1 MRIATPPR
9 AALFALAMV
18 LADGVASRVHATSP
32 ADLLAEALDAARAG
46 DWTEAD
52 ALAARTRDPVASDIL
67 LWARLRDGGGSW
79 EEYQAFLGRDGAWPS
94 MSVIRRSAER
104 LIPEDMAPERVTAFF
119 YVYPPQTGT
128 GALRLAAA
136 LMARGEGQR
145 AEAVVAR
152 AWRELSLS
160 GAEQKLFRA
169 EWSGTIKPHHE
180 ARLDNLLWQGWTNE
194 ATAMLPLVDPD
205 WQALARARI
214 ATRRDEAGLQ
224 SLIQAVPKRFRR
236 DPGLAYERYLYRV
249 NKGRWDEAEEYLL
262 EKSTSAEALGR
273 PDMWMPRRANLAR
286 QALQRGAVKDA
297 YRLASQSFGSGGAD
311 YADSEW
317 YAGFLALTRMNDPQL
332 AIGHFER
339 FQEVVFTPISL
350 GRAGYWLGLA
360 HERAGDPVAA
370 RAAYLEGARHQTSF
384 YGQLAAERAGIL
396 PDPALAGG
404 ADVPDWKSAAFMQ
417 ASVVRAVLLLDGAG
431 DEGRMAQF
439 LRQAAEG
446 RPAEERAALAQMA
459 ADLGRPHV
467 GLRVAKDAAAAGMV
481 LPDQYYPLHPI
492 AKRRWPVPAE
502 LAMAVARQESELN
515 PRAAS
520 DAGARGL
527 MQLMP
532 ATAKGVAEAVGL
544 RYDVDRLVED
554 PNYNARLGTAYL
566 ARMLQRY
573 RGSYVLAVAAYNAG
587 PGRVDQWIEAN
598 GDPREREV
606 DGVVWIE
613 SIPFSE
619 TRNYVMRVLEG
630 LQVYRARLHGGPLWL
645 VADIHGTG

>member
-1 MRIATPPR
+1 
-9 AALFALAMV
+9 
-18 LADGVASRVHATSP
+18 
-32 ADLLAEALDAARAG
+32 
-46 DWTEAD
+46 
-52 ALAARTRDPVASDIL
+52 
-67 LWARLRDGGGSW
+67 
-79 EEYQAFLGRDGAWPS
+79 
-94 MSVIRRSAER
+94 
-104 LIPEDMAPERVTAFF
+104 
-119 YVYPPQTGT
+119 
-128 GALRLAAA
+128 
-136 LMARGEGQR
+136 
-145 AEAVVAR
+145 
-152 AWRELSLS
+152 
-160 GAEQKLFRA
+160 
-169 EWSGTIKPHHE
+169 
-180 ARLDNLLWQGWTNE
+180 
-194 ATAMLPLVDPD
+194 
-205 WQALARARI
+205 
-214 ATRRDEAGLQ
+214 
-224 SLIQAVPKRFRR
+224 
-236 DPGLAYERYLYRV
+236 
-249 NKGRWDEAEEYLL
+249 
-262 EKSTSAEALGR
+262 
-273 PDMWMPRRANLAR
+273 
-286 QALQRGAVKDA
+286 
-297 YRLASQSFGSGGAD
+297 
-311 YADSEW
+311 
-317 YAGFLALTRMNDPQL
+317 
-332 AIGHFER
+332 
-339 FQEVVFTPISL
+339 
-350 GRAGYWLGLA
+350 
-360 HERAGDPVAA
+360 
-370 RAAYLEGARHQTSF
+370 
-384 YGQLAAERAGIL
+384 
-396 PDPALAGG
+396 
-404 ADVPDWKSAAFMQ
+404 
-417 ASVVRAVLLLDGAG
+417 
-431 DEGRMAQF
+431 MAQF

-619 TRNYVMRVLEG
+619 TRNYVMRVREG
-630 LQVYRARLHGGPLWL
+630 LQVYRARLHGGPLRL